1 MPMQPGNKVYKR
13 PKNFTTNK
21 GEVFKGSVE
30 GPRLLLTGGEYS
42 VGDYKK
48 AWVATGK
55 GNDGY
60 TKTQVY
66 VAMTFPH
73 PENEQEKYFVTK
85 IAITSTVPWGTI
97 SNSNRT
103 ARKFIKERD
112 EECRNVI
119 KAFGDASRKLAKYF
133 KNKEDGDQTATL
145 VFSVVCFCIFV
156 YYRDYEYAS
165 GNGANDDNSE
175 STA

>member
-48 AWVATGK
+48 AWVATSK

-66 VAMTFPH
+66 VAMTFTH
-73 PENEQEKYFVTK
+73 PENKQEK
-85 IAITSTVPWGTI
+85 
-97 SNSNRT
+97 
-103 ARKFIKERD
+103 
-112 EECRNVI
+112 
-119 KAFGDASRKLAKYF
+119 
-133 KNKEDGDQTATL
+133 
-145 VFSVVCFCIFV
+145 
-156 YYRDYEYAS
+156 
-165 GNGANDDNSE
+165 
-175 STA
+175 